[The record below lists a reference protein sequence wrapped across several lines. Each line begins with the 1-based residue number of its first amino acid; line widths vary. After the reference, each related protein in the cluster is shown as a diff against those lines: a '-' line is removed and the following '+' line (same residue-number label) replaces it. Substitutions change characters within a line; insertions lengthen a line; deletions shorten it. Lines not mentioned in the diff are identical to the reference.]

1 VKRALTFLLAAGVAM
16 VAGGTAQA
24 APKLHFKTVKVQ
36 KRPGDGGLPWAE
48 PRNAVGP
55 DGWSWVVTNRQ
66 EPDGAAVVLGSP
78 DGIHWKATAG
88 LPAGQTVATP
98 DTDVVAMSTGRL
110 LASELDDAGINFPT
124 SWSDDRGKTW
134 TVSTGSTQVAD
145 QDRQWFAS
153 GPKDPQTNKPR
164 VYLLYHNLFS
174 GQAQHNM
181 FVATST
187 DGGESFGVPVPI
199 ALPGSDAYTDLQC
212 ADSGGPSAIW
222 VNQHDGTVYAEFT
235 TRASPTPGGDLG
247 GCGTAVTGQPFEFNI
262 VAATRVWLA
271 QSTDGGQTWTNSL
284 AVDDAHTGQIVSM
297 QIASGGLD
305 RAGNV
310 YIAYPEGPLGRQYP
324 DYSGGG
330 VRYKWAVPA
339 ADGNFHWSAPRT
351 LVGADKK
358 APGNVLVHVQAGDP
372 GRLIAE
378 YWRGQV
384 RPGKKPV
391 WHMFASMTTNGF
403 ATNPKVVE
411 KRITGVPTDT
421 GTASDL
427 MGACTSGSPISGIIN
442 GLACGRSPD
451 VWGLTADH
459 RCRAESVWPAVDTY
473 DDPDDT
479 SDNPKRIAGNNPGTW
494 VSLQTGG
501 PSICGPTG
509 AKSLFPAGCPD
520 HLAPSSRYAATNAAT
535 LRREKLTVHGSARD
549 AGCVSANLIPG
560 TGRVKRVDVS
570 VAKIRGSETGDN
582 CRFLDAHGALT
593 PYRSCGDKL
602 FRKASGTGGWKIT
615 YPFSTSLPAGEWRI
629 RVRAIDEAGN
639 REFPAKVFR
648 LTVHRNRGGG
658 GGAGGDGDQGDQDR

>member
-1 VKRALTFLLAAGVAM
+1 MKRVGVWVIAVALAAGLV
-16 VAGGTAQA
+16 GTAEA
-24 APKLHFKTVKVQ
+24 AAKLRFKSVRVQ

-55 DGWSWVVTNRQ
+55 DGWSWVVTNRHAA
-66 EPDGAAVVLGSP
+66 DGAAIVLGSP
-78 DGIHWKATAG
+78 DGLHWKVTTG

-98 DTDVVAMSTGRL
+98 DTDIVAMPSGRL
-110 LASELDDAGINFPT
+110 LASELDEAGINFPT

-134 TVSTGSTQVAD
+134 TASTGSTQVAD
-145 QDRQWFAS
+145 QDRQWFAY
-153 GPKDPQTNKPR
+153 GPKDPQTKKPR
-164 VYLLYHNLFS
+164 VYLLYHNLAS

-187 DGGESFGVPVPI
+187 DGGESFGAPIPVT
-199 ALPGSDAYTDLQC
+199 LPGSDAYTDLQC

-222 VNQHDGTVYAEFT
+222 VNEHDGTVYAEFT

-247 GCGTAVTGQPFEFNI
+247 GCGTILTGQPFEFNI

-284 AVDDAHTGQIVSM
+284 VVDDAKSGQIVSM
-297 QIASGGLD
+297 QVASGGLD

-330 VRYKWAVPA
+330 VRYKWARPA
-339 ADGNFHWSAPRT
+339 SDGDLKWSAAKT
-351 LVGADKK
+351 FVGASKK

-391 WHMFASMTTNGF
+391 WHMYASMTTNGF
-403 ATNPKVVE
+403 AANPKVVE
-411 KRITGVPTDT
+411 TRVAGVPTDT

-427 MGACTSGSPISGIIN
+427 MGACTSGSPVSGVIN

-459 RCRAESVWPAVDTY
+459 RCRAESVWPAVDTF

-479 SDNPKRIAGNNPGTW
+479 SDNPKRVKGNKPGTW
-494 VSLQTGG
+494 VSLQSGG
-501 PSICGPTG
+501 PSICGPTK
-509 AKSLFPAGCPD
+509 AAPLFPGGCPD
-520 HLAPSSRYAATNAAT
+520 RTPPLSHYAAKQAVTV
-535 LRREKLTVHGSARD
+535 RDRKLTARGGATD
-549 AGCVSANLIPG
+549 KGCTSANLIPG

-570 VAKIRGSETGDN
+570 VALIRGEESGKN
-582 CRFLDAHGALT
+582 CRFLDSHGALT
-593 PYRSCGDKL
+593 PYRDCANRL
-602 FRKASGTGGWKIT
+602 FRKAKGTRNWTIT
-615 YPFSTSLPAGEWRI
+615 YPFSTSLPRGQYRV
-629 RVRAIDEAGN
+629 RVRATDAGGN
-639 REFPAKVFR
+639 RETPPKVFR
-648 LTVHRNRGGG
+648 LTVRPSRGGG
-658 GGAGGDGDQGDQDR
+658 GDGGGDGDGGDAR